1 MRQSSDCI
9 DQNDLQC
16 WARNRLMTFCS
27 KCVLL
32 KTSSVLM
39 VIAIAV
45 GVLLSLASR
54 GQWRHIVG
62 IGCCFLGNLVYSFY
76 FVFLWLHGK
85 LVCTYVRT
93 AAVICP
99 SHVCTENSLIT
110 LLQSWR
116 GFVDLSFSAF
126 LPWMETQTSGAPGLT
141 PEAATPPSILS

>member
-9 DQNDLQC
+9 DQNGLQC
-16 WARNRLMTFCS
+16 WAKNGLMTFCS
-27 KCVLL
+27 KCVPL

-39 VIAIAV
+39 VIAVAV
-45 GVLLSLASR
+45 CVVLSLASR

-62 IGCCFLGNLVYSFY
+62 TGCCFLGNLMCSFC
-76 FVFLWLHGK
+76 FVFLWLNGK
-85 LVCTYVRT
+85 L

-99 SHVCTENSLIT
+99 SHVCSENSLFT

-116 GFVDLSFSAF
+116 GFVDLSFSAV